1 MGIRTS
7 NKQKGAKE
15 SMKYPD
21 ISKAVEQEIL
31 ASYDKLYRLAFSY
44 VKNEQD
50 AMDVVQESV
59 YKAMKNASQIK
70 EKKYIKTWLWRI
82 VINTAVDATRRQSR
96 FVSDDQVQEEGQ
108 EDRYEDTDI
117 MAALDTLEEKERKVI
132 MLKVFEEWTIREMN
146 VCCKAWN
153 AAKRMRVEKKKN
165 PAKRLP
171 EKVNGIKRKVTCFRL
186 SAWQKQ
192 WRQQLQCWSSV
203 SMSVQ
208 QWLMQWNRC
217 QYLVRLLKS

>member
-70 EKKYIKTWLWRI
+70 RKKIYQ
-82 VINTAVDATRRQSR
+82 NMAVAYCD
-96 FVSDDQVQEEGQ
+96 
-108 EDRYEDTDI
+108 
-117 MAALDTLEEKERKVI
+117 
-132 MLKVFEEWTIREMN
+132 
-146 VCCKAWN
+146 
-153 AAKRMRVEKKKN
+153 
-165 PAKRLP
+165 
-171 EKVNGIKRKVTCFRL
+171 
-186 SAWQKQ
+186 
-192 WRQQLQCWSSV
+192 
-203 SMSVQ
+203 
-208 QWLMQWNRC
+208 
-217 QYLVRLLKS
+217 